1 MNEYSPVDAAN
12 SHWRRRTRPPASR
25 LAPTTRVSPLLHSF
39 FLPSSYHLRRLYQL
53 RSSILLARIPLSL
66 SLSLLLSLHP
76 SSILSSS
83 STALPYLVYTSV
95 FFYPPLLLSRSPF
108 SLFLR
113 RARTAAY
120 ARLIVA
126 PTLEDDDRRECTRG
140 LSRTNTRAEARP
152 FLHSVGSFIHA
163 SATRFNSVVC
173 PAQTAPSP
181 AVQLPPPIFLLPLA
195 AADVATKAKK
205 KEKGTDV

>member
-1 MNEYSPVDAAN
+1 MNTLLSTRQTHTGVGAHDHPLPVSLLPPESPH
-12 SHWRRRTRPPASR
+12 SSTPFSF
-25 LAPTTRVSPLLHSF
+25 LLPTTFAVFINYAPL
-39 FLPSSYHLRRLYQL
+39 SSSREYH
-53 RSSILLARIPLSL
+53 SL

-113 RARTAAY
+113 RARTVAY

-195 AADVATKAKK
+195 AADVATNAKK
-205 KEKGTDV
+205 KKE

>member
-83 STALPYLVYTSV
+83 STALPYLVYIYPS
-95 FFYPPLLLSRSPF
+95 FFIRLFFSRVRLSRSF
-108 SLFLR
+108 SVARAPPRMRASSSHQRSRMMIDANVREASHVRHAR
-113 RARTAAY
+113 R
-120 ARLIVA
+120 
-126 PTLEDDDRRECTRG
+126 G
-140 LSRTNTRAEARP
+140 EA
-152 FLHSVGSFIHA
+152 SFI
-163 SATRFNSVVC
+163 RSVRSFMPRPHVS
-173 PAQTAPSP
+173 T
-181 AVQLPPPIFLLPLA
+181 V
-195 AADVATKAKK
+195 
-205 KEKGTDV
+205 

>member
-83 STALPYLVYTSV
+83 STALPYLVYIYPS
-95 FFYPPLLLSRSPF
+95 FFIRLFFSRVRLSRSF
-108 SLFLR
+108 SVA
-113 RARTAAY
+113 RAPPRMRASSSHQRSRMMIDAN
-120 ARLIVA
+120 V
-126 PTLEDDDRRECTRG
+126 REASHVR
-140 LSRTNTRAEARP
+140 TRAQRR
-152 FLHSVGSFIHA
+152 GRSFI
-163 SATRFNSVVC
+163 RSVRSFMPRPHVS
-173 PAQTAPSP
+173 T
-181 AVQLPPPIFLLPLA
+181 V
-195 AADVATKAKK
+195 
-205 KEKGTDV
+205 